1 MDAQNQEKE
10 HGFGLIMEHLTGS
23 TSEEAQKQLDEWRSL
38 SDENERLFE
47 WMTKMWRS
55 LSLSDHDKTFDRER
69 AYRLFCERVEAETA
83 GSEAISNRRSRTT
96 GLNKVAETGQTKQ
109 IPIHSIGLCEDAN
122 SGQIKRIQLWRRIAS
137 IAAVLIP
144 MAILGY
150 YTYRYFTIVP
160 LPNDIPLKSEIMVP
174 AGSKTQM
181 SLQDGTKVWL
191 NADSH
196 LQYDSDFG
204 RSNRTITLQ
213 GEAYFEVAKDE
224 NSPFIVNVGG
234 IKIKVLGTHFNVNA
248 YHENNGVV
256 VSLLEGSV
264 EMITTKSNTMLQP
277 GNMARYDAVTGKV
290 AVTTKT
296 EPQSVEKT
304 PVDNV
309 GVQKMNALDKN
320 HAIDWM
326 SNRLVF
332 HGETFEQIICT
343 LERAYNVK
351 VNIHNNQIKKRQFGG
366 DFTNNETIEQ
376 IMTVMSLNG
385 KFQFQIKGNV
395 IDIF

>member
-1 MDAQNQEKE
+1 MSYGCKGNSMKKQNQDKE
-10 HGFGLIMEHLTGS
+10 YGFGLIMEQLTGS
-23 TSEEAQKQLDEWRSL
+23 ATDDLRKQLDEWRHI
-38 SDENERLFE
+38 SDENEQLFI

-55 LSLSDHDKTFDRER
+55 LSLSERDKTFDRQR
-69 AYRLFCERVEAETA
+69 AYRLFCERVEAETGHA
-83 GSEAISNRRSRTT
+83 
-96 GLNKVAETGQTKQ
+96 AEVHEEVETSQTKL
-109 IPIHSIGLCEDAN
+109 IRMKPV
-122 SGQIKRIQLWRRIAS
+122 RLWQRVAS

-144 MAILGY
+144 MSILGY
-150 YTYRYFTIVP
+150 YTYRYFNIAPAQPYEV
-160 LPNDIPLKSEIMVP
+160 LKSEIIVP

-196 LQYDSDFG
+196 LEYDSDFG
-204 RSNRTITLQ
+204 RNNRTLSLT

-224 NSPFIVNVGG
+224 HTPFIVNVGG

-248 YHENNGVV
+248 YREHNGVV

-264 EMITTKSNTMLQP
+264 EMITSKSNTMLQP
-277 GNMARYDAVTGKV
+277 GHMARYDATTGKV
-290 AVTTKT
+290 AVTSKV
-296 EPQSVEKT
+296 EPLRAEKISAENA
-304 PVDNV
+304 P
-309 GVQKMNALDKN
+309 VQKSIANAGN
-320 HAIDWM
+320 HTMDWM

-332 HGETFEQIICT
+332 NGETFEQIICT

-376 IMTVMSLNG
+376 IFNVMSVNG
-385 KFQFQIKGNV
+385 KFKYQIKGNI
-395 IDIF
+395 IDVF